1 MTIYV
6 KRPNKLVKYTC
17 QQCGIQ
23 DTTYYKEQKYCGDIC
38 TRRASYQRIQARM
51 KGTVKVVY
59 KNDTVFP
66 SKKFDCGHE
75 QKLDFSPKMEYK
87 KFEELNCN
95 QCNS

>member
-1 MTIYV
+1 
-6 KRPNKLVKYTC
+6 
-17 QQCGIQ
+17 
-23 DTTYYKEQKYCGDIC
+23 
-38 TRRASYQRIQARM
+38 M